1 MEDVYI
7 VLSFLHVY
15 YFGMQSENITCL
27 LCQSPNVAVLTH
39 SMCRCRA
46 CGYFFVAPSER
57 DRQQANFQIITD
69 APVNQP
75 MLDNL
80 RKKYPKEGHG
90 KRKLY
95 EAYAQKA
102 LGWYGAD
109 IAVLDVGASGG
120 FFLHEVEKLGAKQAN
135 LRTLEV
141 DRTYQA
147 LTEEYFGYEGD
158 IENIET
164 YVAPRP
170 YHFITLF
177 DVLEHVHK
185 FWDALATMHS
195 TLTPD
200 GRLLLKLPNARWAYL
215 KYKMAMLLGWSHKVP
230 GYLYL
235 EPGGHLNY
243 WNNESIKKLEKAG
256 FVLESFEYVYPHKE
270 QFGRHHW
277 LRLSGYRLNALLGL
291 NLFPE
296 FIAIFKKK

>member
-1 MEDVYI
+1 MCG
-7 VLSFLHVY
+7 VY
-15 YFGMQSENITCL
+15 YASMSTNESCL
-27 LCQSPNVAVLTH
+27 LCKSETITNLSH
-39 SMCRCRA
+39 NMCKCRT
-46 CGYFFVAPSER
+46 CGYFFVTPAER
-57 DRQQANFQIITD
+57 ERQQADFQMLTST
-69 APVNQP
+69 PVNEP
-75 MLDNL
+75 HLEKL

-95 EAYAQKA
+95 EAYADKA
-102 LGWYGAD
+102 IAWYGKD

-120 FFLHEVEKLGAKQAN
+120 FYLHEVEKRGASAKN

-164 YVAPRP
+164 YKAPRQ

-177 DVLEHVHK
+177 DVLEHVNK
-185 FWDALATMHS
+185 FWDALATMREA
-195 TLTPD
+195 LTPD
-200 GRLLLKLPNARWAYL
+200 GRILLKLPNARWAYL
-215 KYKMAMLLGWSHKVP
+215 KYKMAKLLGMSYKIP

-243 WNNESIKKLEKAG
+243 WDYKSIKQLEKAG
-256 FVLESFEYVYPHKE
+256 FILESFVYVTPTKE
-270 QFGRHHW
+270 QFGRQYG
-277 LRLSGYRLNALLGL
+277 LRALGFKLNQVLGL

-296 FIAIFKKK
+296 FIAILRKK

>member
-1 MEDVYI
+1 
-7 VLSFLHVY
+7 
-15 YFGMQSENITCL
+15 
-27 LCQSPNVAVLTH
+27 
-39 SMCRCRA
+39 MCRCQS
-46 CGYFFVAPSER
+46 CGYFFVAPAER
-57 DRQQANFQIITD
+57 ERQQADFQVLAD
-69 APVNQP
+69 APIDRP
-75 MLDNL
+75 HLEKL
-80 RKKYPKEGHG
+80 RKKYPKDGHG

-95 EAYAQKA
+95 ETYADKA
-102 LGWYGAD
+102 IAWYGKDVA
-109 IAVLDVGASGG
+109 ILDVGASGG
-120 FFLHEVEKLGAKQAN
+120 FFLHEVEKRGAAPAN

-164 YVAPRP
+164 YKAPRQ

-185 FWDALATMHS
+185 FWDALAVMREA
-195 TLTPD
+195 LTPD

-215 KYKMAMLLGWSHKVP
+215 KYRMAMLLGWSHKVP

-256 FVLESFEYVYPHKE
+256 FELESFVYVYPHKE
-270 QFGRHHW
+270 QFGRQYIF
-277 LRLSGYRLNALLGL
+277 RIVGYKLNALLGL